1 MKVLF
6 AGPSCA
12 KLLPRLR
19 VNPSFELR
27 GPAAYGDVA
36 RAVLDG
42 ASAIGIVDGRFEDT
56 RSVWHKEILFALS
69 QGVAVGGAASMGA
82 LRAAECA
89 AFGMIG
95 IGDVYRRYVSGEFD
109 DDGDVAQLHGPA
121 ELGFLA
127 LSEPLANIVATL
139 ETLEAEKLISPE
151 ECSALNQLARKLHYK
166 ERGYPRLFEAAKLA
180 TDRTA
185 FLTAWS
191 AKNAKDRKAEDAAL
205 LVEWLIAAPR
215 QRERPANFAFSETSQ
230 WLALLEEI
238 EERRA
243 AA

>member
-12 KLLPRLR
+12 KLLPRLGA
-19 VNPSFELR
+19 NPAFELR

-36 RAVLDG
+36 RAVLEG
-42 ASAIGIVDGRFEDT
+42 ATAIGIVDGRFEDT
-56 RSVWHKEILFALS
+56 RAVWHKEILFALS
-69 QGVAVGGAASMGA
+69 EGVAVAGAASMGA

-121 ELGFLA
+121 DLGFLA
-127 LSEPLANIVATL
+127 LSEPLANMVATL
-139 ETLEAEKLISPE
+139 EALEAEELVTPE
-151 ECSALNQLARKLHYK
+151 ESSALNRLARALHYK
-166 ERGYPRLFEAAKLA
+166 ERGYPRLFAAAKLSA
-180 TDRTA
+180 DRQA
-185 FLTAWS
+185 FLTEWA
-191 AKNAKDRKAEDAAL
+191 AKNAVDRKSEDAAL

-215 QRERPANFAFSETSQ
+215 TRKPEAAFAFSETSQ

-238 EERRA
+238 GDRRA
-243 AA
+243 A